1 MTETGIC
8 ISTLTFHCS
17 CNFILLLKAVC
28 TKLRIQSTLLSCR
41 KMKPKNIPSVL
52 SITLFQRFSNQMH
65 ICVYIYLNSWHI
77 QDFFTTSAAFIR
89 HYFLPS
95 LHWRSISGD
104 YMNAFPWLTVHS
116 PIAST
121 SGFTQAKWNPCTAT
135 AMSTWLL
142 PLLNLQGECETAVI
156 SAGGSC
162 LTATIQMQINI
173 PSHFGENMLN

>member
-65 ICVYIYLNSWHI
+65 ICIYIFEFLTHTRFLHYFSSLHPALLSSLSSLKIYFRRLYECISMTDSTQSHSQHI
-77 QDFFTTSAAFIR
+77 WLHPSQMKPMYCHSNEHLATAAFKPAR
-89 HYFLPS
+89 
-95 LHWRSISGD
+95 
-104 YMNAFPWLTVHS
+104 
-116 PIAST
+116 
-121 SGFTQAKWNPCTAT
+121 
-135 AMSTWLL
+135 
-142 PLLNLQGECETAVI
+142 
-156 SAGGSC
+156 
-162 LTATIQMQINI
+162 
-173 PSHFGENMLN
+173 